1 MLAAVSGDAAL
12 MTATAA
18 DDMYL
23 PVAAELGVDRPTAKV
38 AMIAAM
44 YGQTT
49 GHGGTAG
56 RGMRAAYPV
65 AMGYLD
71 TADRSAR
78 AGRDLR
84 TYGGRLVRM
93 SGGADRAAAESSGAR
108 AARGRYGRNAVI
120 QGAAAEL
127 FKMWAVTV
135 RARAAALDARIVL
148 CLHDELLVHV
158 PERPRGAGGRTW
170 SATAWPRPPGAGR
183 RAAGAVHRRH
193 QHRPLLGRRERLSHR
208 QVTRRPA
215 APGLIP
221 WRADRTVREG
231 VLTLPRYRRV
241 VVKLSGEALAGAAG
255 TGADPA
261 SLARVADEV
270 LSVHNLGVQVAVVVG
285 GGNYFRGRM
294 ADGWG
299 ISRAEADNIGMLG
312 TVMNALMLRGALT
325 ARTDADVRVMT
336 AVPIHSVAEPFIRLR
351 AVHHLERGFIVVL
364 AGGIGQPYVTT
375 DYPAVQR
382 SLELDADALLV
393 AKHGVDGVYD
403 SDPKHN
409 PDAAKYI
416 TLTYEEAIAADIRIM
431 DTSAFVLA
439 NEQGL
444 TMHVFDVAAYGAMRA
459 ICEGDDG
466 IGTKITAK

>member
-1 MLAAVSGDAAL
+1 M
-12 MTATAA
+12 
-18 DDMYL
+18 
-23 PVAAELGVDRPTAKV
+23 
-38 AMIAAM
+38 
-44 YGQTT
+44 
-49 GHGGTAG
+49 
-56 RGMRAAYPV
+56 
-65 AMGYLD
+65 
-71 TADRSAR
+71 
-78 AGRDLR
+78 
-84 TYGGRLVRM
+84 
-93 SGGADRAAAESSGAR
+93 
-108 AARGRYGRNAVI
+108 
-120 QGAAAEL
+120 
-127 FKMWAVTV
+127 
-135 RARAAALDARIVL
+135 
-148 CLHDELLVHV
+148 
-158 PERPRGAGGRTW
+158 
-170 SATAWPRPPGAGR
+170 
-183 RAAGAVHRRH
+183 
-193 QHRPLLGRRERLSHR
+193 
-208 QVTRRPA
+208 
-215 APGLIP
+215 
-221 WRADRTVREG
+221 
-231 VLTLPRYRRV
+231 TLPRYRRV

-270 LSVHNLGVQVAVVVG
+270 LSVHNLGVEVAVVVG

-325 ARTDADVRVMT
+325 ARTDADIRVMT

-382 SLELDADALLV
+382 ALELDADALLV

-409 PDAAKYI
+409 PDAEKFT
-416 TLTYEEAIAADIRIM
+416 TLTYEEALAADIRIM

-439 NEQGL
+439 NEQSL

>member
-1 MLAAVSGDAAL
+1 
-12 MTATAA
+12 
-18 DDMYL
+18 
-23 PVAAELGVDRPTAKV
+23 
-38 AMIAAM
+38 
-44 YGQTT
+44 
-49 GHGGTAG
+49 
-56 RGMRAAYPV
+56 
-65 AMGYLD
+65 
-71 TADRSAR
+71 
-78 AGRDLR
+78 
-84 TYGGRLVRM
+84 
-93 SGGADRAAAESSGAR
+93 
-108 AARGRYGRNAVI
+108 
-120 QGAAAEL
+120 
-127 FKMWAVTV
+127 
-135 RARAAALDARIVL
+135 
-148 CLHDELLVHV
+148 
-158 PERPRGAGGRTW
+158 
-170 SATAWPRPPGAGR
+170 
-183 RAAGAVHRRH
+183 
-193 QHRPLLGRRERLSHR
+193 
-208 QVTRRPA
+208 
-215 APGLIP
+215 
-221 WRADRTVREG
+221 
-231 VLTLPRYRRV
+231 V
-241 VVKLSGEALAGAAG
+241 VVKLSGEALAGSAG

-270 LSVHNLGVQVAVVVG
+270 LAVHNLGVEVAVVVG

-294 ADGWG
+294 AEGWG

-325 ARTDADVRVMT
+325 ARTEADIRVMT

-382 SLELDADALLV
+382 ALELDADALLV

-409 PDAAKYI
+409 PMATKYVK
-416 TLTYEEAIAADIRIM
+416 LTYEEALSADIRIM

-444 TMHVFDVAAYGAMRA
+444 TMHVFDAGASGAMRA

>member
-1 MLAAVSGDAAL
+1 
-12 MTATAA
+12 
-18 DDMYL
+18 
-23 PVAAELGVDRPTAKV
+23 
-38 AMIAAM
+38 
-44 YGQTT
+44 
-49 GHGGTAG
+49 
-56 RGMRAAYPV
+56 
-65 AMGYLD
+65 
-71 TADRSAR
+71 
-78 AGRDLR
+78 
-84 TYGGRLVRM
+84 
-93 SGGADRAAAESSGAR
+93 
-108 AARGRYGRNAVI
+108 
-120 QGAAAEL
+120 
-127 FKMWAVTV
+127 
-135 RARAAALDARIVL
+135 
-148 CLHDELLVHV
+148 
-158 PERPRGAGGRTW
+158 
-170 SATAWPRPPGAGR
+170 
-183 RAAGAVHRRH
+183 
-193 QHRPLLGRRERLSHR
+193 
-208 QVTRRPA
+208 
-215 APGLIP
+215 
-221 WRADRTVREG
+221 
-231 VLTLPRYRRV
+231 V

-270 LSVHNLGVQVAVVVG
+270 LSVHSLGVQVAVVVG

-382 SLELDADALLV
+382 ALELDADALLV

-409 PDAAKYI
+409 PDAEKFT
-416 TLTYEEAIAADIRIM
+416 TLTYEEALAADIRIM

-439 NEQGL
+439 NEQSL